1 MNQKLLFLI
10 MKISG
15 FLNVSRLDDG
25 LWEYRFGDRVHT
37 DYSLKNLEFIVRM
50 HGLKWGVLD
59 EKLASQSLKEDE
71 LVNTGFLNVYISEE
85 YGGNRWCY
93 RGSDLKSQD
102 LLILKKKVLGN
113 GLEWKVTNREWADKS
128 LKINSDN
135 FNKGKV
141 RIRDSEFSDHL
152 NSEKT
157 KILNLREEIKKEKK
171 TNITGFFRVNII
183 NEEFKWEYRTDK
195 VVLKANSLD
204 ELEKLVLDKK
214 LEWKVLDSRLALI
227 SRKND

>member
-1 MNQKLLFLI
+1 

-15 FLNVSRLDDG
+15 FLNVSRLDNG
-25 LWEYRFGDRVHT
+25 LWEYRLGDKVHT

-59 EKLASQSLKEDE
+59 EKLANESLKEDE
-71 LVNTGFLNVYISEE
+71 LVNTGFLNVYISKK
-85 YGGNRWCY
+85 YGENKWCY
-93 RGSDLKSQD
+93 RNSDLKSKD
-102 LLILKKKVLGN
+102 LLILKKKVLYN
-113 GLEWKVTNREWADKS
+113 GLEWKVTNQEWAEKS
-128 LKINSDN
+128 LKINADN

-141 RIRDSEFSDHL
+141 KIRGSEFYSHL
-152 NSEKT
+152 GSEKT
-157 KILNLREEIKKEKK
+157 RILNLREEIKKEKK
-171 TNITGFFRVNII
+171 TNITGFFRVNLI
-183 NEEFKWEYRTDK
+183 NENYKWEYRTDRI
-195 VVLKANSLD
+195 VLKADSLD